1 MNKNIT
7 IGLLVIVIIAIGGY
21 GLFSN
26 NDVVVGAPSGAAHYQ
41 MESFLQGVSAG
52 ARDQFSVSNVGA
64 LTTSGTMALS
74 GAVAISADLNYEE
87 STEAVT
93 AANTLTVAESGKVSY
108 LSGGAATST
117 LPAVASSD
125 GAVFRFVVGAAVSA
139 DIHIASAEGDN
150 IEGSLMVAG
159 AIVDCDAID
168 RIDIIADGENL
179 GDYVELR
186 SNGTKW
192 FITAS
197 NALSSSKMTCSEG
210 I

>member
-1 MNKNIT
+1 MKKYISYISIVVAVIAIVIALVGNQSSNEVIREIAVGGTRFPSGLSADGTEPSAGEVRGSTLNIT
-7 IGLLVIVIIAIGGY
+7 
-21 GLFSN
+21 
-26 NDVVVGAPSGAAHYQ
+26 
-41 MESFLQGVSAG
+41 
-52 ARDQFSVSNVGA
+52 
-64 LTTSGTMALS
+64 
-74 GAVAISADLNYEE
+74 GAVALGGDLNYEE

-93 AANTLTVAESGKVSY
+93 ADNTLTVAESGKVSY

-125 GAVFRFVVGAAVSA
+125 GVVFRFVVGAAVSA